1 MTRYADRAGSAGGAA
16 RRNAAEDDGHQNR
29 ESRPLTAPALT
40 ESPLP
45 PRPPTTGA
53 AAGTPWEDEG
63 PDDRAR
69 RRGRT
74 GPAVSDNQNL
84 LAEQRRALILD
95 EVRRRGG
102 VRVNELTR
110 KLSVSDM
117 TVRRDLDA
125 LSRQGVIEKVHGGAV
140 PVVEA
145 STHEPGF
152 EAKSAL
158 ELSAKEDIARAAAAM
173 AVPGSAIA
181 LSGGTTTYALAHHLL
196 EVPDLTVVTNS
207 TRVAEVFHTGQRAG
221 GAGGQRPGA
230 AMVVLTGGVRTPSDS
245 LVGPVA
251 DQAIRSLHFDVLFLG
266 VHGISVEAG
275 LSTPNLGEA
284 ETNRQFVRSARRVVV
299 VADHTKWGTVGL
311 SSFATLDQVDA
322 LVTDSGLSAEA
333 REEIAEYL
341 PGLVVAGES
350 AVPGEP
356 VRGES
361 VRGESVAVG
370 ESADRSVSQDG

>member
-1 MTRYADRAGSAGGAA
+1 M
-16 RRNAAEDDGHQNR
+16 
-29 ESRPLTAPALT
+29 
-40 ESPLP
+40 
-45 PRPPTTGA
+45 
-53 AAGTPWEDEG
+53 
-63 PDDRAR
+63 
-69 RRGRT
+69 
-74 GPAVSDNQNL
+74 SDNQNL

-110 KLSVSDM
+110 RLSVSDM

-196 EVPDLTVVTNS
+196 DVPDLTVVTNS
-207 TRVAEVFHTGQRAG
+207 TRVADVFHTGQRAAG
-221 GAGGQRPGA
+221 GGGGQRPGA

-266 VHGISVEAG
+266 VHGISAEAG

-284 ETNRQFVRSARRVVV
+284 ETNRHFVRSARRVVV

-311 SSFATLDQVDA
+311 SSFATLDQVDT
-322 LVTDSGLSAEA
+322 LVTDSGLPAAA

-341 PGLVVAGES
+341 PGLVVAGDPEG
-350 AVPGEP
+350 PGEP
-356 VRGES
+356 SES
-361 VRGESVAVG
+361 ESTGRAVPD
-370 ESADRSVSQDG
+370 E